1 MNVGSAIFTVVHVA
15 LSWIGVGMVV
25 LYGAAHDERGRAME
39 ALFLFT
45 TLATVVTGFL
55 FPFEQFLPSHVI
67 GLVSL
72 VLLAVAI
79 PGATSS
85 T

>member
-1 MNVGSAIFTVVHVA
+1 
-15 LSWIGVGMVV
+15 
-25 LYGAAHDERGRAME
+25 ME

-55 FPFEQFLPSHVI
+55 FPFEKFLPSHVI

-72 VLLAVAI
+72 ALLAVAI